1 MLWQKIHITLYLF
14 AATILRLRKIST
26 SNSNQKTLSQ
36 RAYVLP
42 SFGWTYALVICKTHT
57 PTPTHQA
64 EESSLDAQCDD
75 LKKQGTMLEHHLSG
89 TVNAKKRFEA
99 MVGG

>member
-1 MLWQKIHITLYLF
+1 
-14 AATILRLRKIST
+14 
-26 SNSNQKTLSQ
+26 
-36 RAYVLP
+36 
-42 SFGWTYALVICKTHT
+42 LVICKTHA